1 MNKDFMR
8 FTEEVGRRIALETG
22 KDVRLQQVKKNNG
35 VVLHGITIMSEG
47 SNVAPTIY
55 LEKWY
60 EEYKEGE
67 DIDDIV
73 AEVIRLGSK
82 EGNVESIDISFF
94 KDYEEVKTKLA
105 YKLINADMNEQLLK
119 EVPHR
124 KFLDLAIV
132 CFCDVAF
139 DGIGDASI
147 LIRNEHLKVWGIEA
161 EVLIEDAMKN
171 MQVLF
176 EVEFI
181 NMVDVLK
188 ELYSNPDNMLD
199 IQIPMWVLT
208 NKRRL
213 YGAGA
218 LLYDNQLEQIAEK
231 MQGDFIVL
239 PSSLHEV
246 IITPIFDR
254 DIAYLAEMVQEI
266 NESQVLLEERLAD
279 SVYIYHRETKSLDKV
294 S

>member
-1 MNKDFMR
+1 MNRDLMR
-8 FTEEVGRRIALETG
+8 FSEEVRSRVALETG

-67 DIDDIV
+67 DINDIV
-73 AEVIRLGSK
+73 AEVIRLGTK
-82 EGNVESIDISFF
+82 EGNVESLDVSFF

-132 CFCDVAF
+132 CFCDVSF
-139 DGIGDASI
+139 TGIGDASI
-147 LIRNEHLKVWGIEA
+147 LIRNEHLKVWGIET

-171 MQVLF
+171 MPELYETKFV
-176 EVEFI
+176 
-181 NMVDVLK
+181 NMVEVLK
-188 ELYSNPDNMLD
+188 GYMEYTEDMLD
-199 IQIPMWVLT
+199 IEFPMWVLT
-208 NKRRL
+208 NKRGM

-218 LLYDNQLEQIAEK
+218 LLYDNQLAQIAEK

-254 DIAYLAEMVQEI
+254 DVASLVSMVREI

-279 SVYIYHRETKSLDKV
+279 SVYIYHRETKSLEMV

>member
-188 ELYSNPDNMLD
+188 EVYQHPENMLD